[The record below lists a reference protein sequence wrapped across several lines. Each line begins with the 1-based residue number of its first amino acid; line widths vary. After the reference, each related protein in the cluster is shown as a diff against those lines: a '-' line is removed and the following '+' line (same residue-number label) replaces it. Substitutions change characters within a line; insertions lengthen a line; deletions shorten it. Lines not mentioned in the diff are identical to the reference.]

1 MMEIE
6 EQQILRIV
14 ITGSLIKLLD
24 VFELKILQEVIKK
37 EIYEKEDSQI

>member
-1 MMEIE
+1 MEIK
-6 EQQILRIV
+6 EQQILRIA